1 MFTKVDETKQIT
13 DLDPVLDSKIKD
25 LIVTLSRKATVADR
39 TFIKP
44 MREQGFDDD
53 MLELLANVTILEAL
67 KEFSESLK

>member
-1 MFTKVDETKQIT
+1 MLTKVDETKQVT
-13 DLDPVLDSKIKD
+13 DLDPVLDSKIKE
-25 LIVTLSRKATVADR
+25 LVLVISRKATVADR

-67 KEFSESLK
+67 KEFSLTLR